1 MSEIKKNNPT
11 EEKNNLT
18 EELKNKEVSLDD
30 LDEVSGGAAFANIP
44 RVPTKEI
51 DDSVR
56 DKI

>member
-1 MSEIKKNNPT
+1 MSDNKNVLN
-11 EEKNNLT
+11 
-18 EELKNKEVSLDD
+18 EELENKEVSLED

-51 DDSVR
+51 DDNVR

>member
-1 MSEIKKNNPT
+1 MSETKKPI
-11 EEKNNLT
+11 T

-30 LDEVSGGAAFANIP
+30 LDEVSGGAAFGNIP

-51 DDSVR
+51 DDNVR

>member
-1 MSEIKKNNPT
+1 MSETKKPI
-11 EEKNNLT
+11 T
-18 EELKNKEVSLDD
+18 EELENKEVSLDD

-51 DDSVR
+51 DDNVR